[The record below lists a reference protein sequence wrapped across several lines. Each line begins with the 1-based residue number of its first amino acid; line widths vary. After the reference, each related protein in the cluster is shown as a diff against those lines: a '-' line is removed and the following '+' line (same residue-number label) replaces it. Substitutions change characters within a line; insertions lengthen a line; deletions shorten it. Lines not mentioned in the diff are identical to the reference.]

1 LDFYFKGLTESPS
14 ASGND
19 LATSVVKDEHTETG
33 VLTMTS
39 ANSVL
44 LFLKG
49 VITEMKDVEEDDIG
63 MESTLAEIA
72 LDSLDYVEIQ
82 LAVKKQYS
90 VDVSQNAFLD
100 GSIKT
105 MQDFCSFVCSAADS
119 ARPTVEQRPALQPR
133 TVLEGTTP

>member
-1 LDFYFKGLTESPS
+1 MAP
-14 ASGND
+14 
-19 LATSVVKDEHTETG
+19 
-33 VLTMTS
+33 

-82 LAVKKQYS
+82 LAVKKQYR

-105 MQDFCSFVCSAADS
+105 MQDFCSFVCSAVDS
-119 ARPTVEQRPALQPR
+119 ARSTVEQRPALQPR